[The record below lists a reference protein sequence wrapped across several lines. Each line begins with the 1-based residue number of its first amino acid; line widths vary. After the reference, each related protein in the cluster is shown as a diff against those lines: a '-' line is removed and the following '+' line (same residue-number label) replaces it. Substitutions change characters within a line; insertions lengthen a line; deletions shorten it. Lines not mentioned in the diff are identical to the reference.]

1 MEELTLFNINYGEG
15 EIFGT
20 KWYNVADAN
29 WEDAVDAV
37 EAVHKEWIT
46 DQWNADEWE
55 EGDLTLSE
63 VLASCALDTLRDEGP
78 VYVPCKRNLE
88 Q

>member
-1 MEELTLFNINYGEG
+1 MEKLTLFNINYGEG

-20 KWYNVADAN
+20 RWYNVADAN

-37 EAVHKEWIT
+37 EAVHEKWIT
-46 DQWNADEWE
+46 DQWEAQGLPGLPN
-55 EGDLTLSE
+55 E

-78 VYVPCKRNLE
+78 VYVPCK
-88 Q
+88 